1 MKREHIHLQA
11 IPAIIWG
18 EPSDRAYIYAHGR
31 YGNKEEA
38 EFFAEIAEER
48 GYQVISFD
56 LPQHGERK
64 DDAYPCSVQNG
75 VRDFKILGNYSSRR
89 WKELSFC
96 GSSLGAYFGLVSYR
110 ALELDRCLLISPI
123 LDMERLIRNMMAAL
137 NVSEDELSE
146 KQEIPTPFGETLS
159 WPYYAYVKEHRIEQW
174 EPETH
179 ILWGTRDHLTA
190 PEVVRDFCE
199 RFHCGLKVM
208 DGAEHYFQESRHLQ
222 ERELWLESHIPIPG

>member
-11 IPAIIWG
+11 IPAIVWG

-31 YGNKEEA
+31 HGNKEEA
-38 EFFAEIAEER
+38 ESFAEIATR
-48 GYQVISFD
+48 HGHQVISFD

-64 DDAYPCSVQNG
+64 DEDYPCSVQNG
-75 VRDFKILGNYSSRR
+75 VRDFKILGDYSSRR
-89 WKELSFC
+89 WKGLSFC

-159 WPYYAYVKEHRIEQW
+159 WPYFQYVVSHRIDHW
-174 EPETH
+174 KPKSH
-179 ILWGTRDHLTA
+179 ILYGSRDHLTEL
-190 PEVVRDFCE
+190 EVVQTFSN
-199 RFHCGLKVM
+199 RFGCGLTVLE
-208 DGAEHYFQESRHLQ
+208 GAEHYFQESHHLQ
-222 ERELWLESHIPIPG
+222 ARDLWIEAHI